1 MELKAIGVL
10 MTYPMSSYLEQE
22 LDKRFNLFRLWN
34 LPQKNDFFKENSG
47 SIRAVV
53 GNTKVGADRELIDSL
68 PALEIVSSFSVGLD
82 KVDLGHC
89 KEKGIR
95 VTNTPDVL
103 TEDVADLA
111 IGLMLATLRGICECD
126 RYVRG
131 GLWKKGDFKLTT
143 KFSGKKVGIIGLGR
157 IGTAIAKRAE
167 AFNCPISYYSR
178 SQKPESKYKYFP
190 SVVELASDCDILVV
204 ACALTEET
212 RHIINRQVI
221 DALGPKGFL
230 INIGRGPHI
239 DEPELV
245 SALIERRIAAAGL
258 DVFENEPHVPEELFG
273 LDNVVLVPHIGSDTV
288 ETVKAM
294 ADLVV
299 GNLEAHFSKKPL
311 LTPVFID

>member
-1 MELKAIGVL
+1 MEAIGVL
-10 MTYPMSSYLEQE
+10 MTFPMSSYLEQE
-22 LDKRFNLFRLWN
+22 LEKRFNLFRLWN
-34 LPQKNDFFKENSG
+34 LPDKNNFLKDNPG

-53 GNTKVGADRELIDSL
+53 GNTKIGADRELIDSL

-89 KEKGIR
+89 KDKGIR

-111 IGLMLATLRGICECD
+111 IELMLATLRRICECD

-143 KFSGKKVGIIGLGR
+143 KFSGKKIGIIGLGR

-167 AFNCPISYYSR
+167 AFSCPISYYSR
-178 SQKPESKYKYFP
+178 TQKPELKYKYFP
-190 SVVELASDCDILVV
+190 SVLELASDCQILVV
-204 ACALTEET
+204 SCPLTDET

-221 DALGPKGFL
+221 DAIGPKGFL
-230 INIGRGPHI
+230 INIGRGPHV

-245 SALIERRIAAAGL
+245 SALVEGRIAGAGL
-258 DVFENEPHVPEELFG
+258 DVFENEPNVPEELFG
-273 LDNVVLVPHIGSDTV
+273 LDNVVLVPHVGSDTF

-311 LTPVFID
+311 LTPVNL